1 MALTTELLPADLT
14 ARLDR
19 LDVRSRKLLRGLLP
33 GERRSKRRGQSVEF
47 ADYRPYVMGDD
58 LRFIDWNLYARLDR
72 LFLRVFLEEEDL
84 SVSVV
89 IDRSASMRY
98 GDPSKLVFAARAAAA
113 LGYITLTHQNRLS
126 VFSIG
131 GEGGMER
138 VSGLRGHRS
147 LPRLIEFLEPLAEER
162 PERLSEPLASDL
174 AGALRLLAAT
184 HRTPG
189 VLVVISDFLEKGEVA
204 DTLRYIAHPRW
215 DTLAIQV
222 LSPEELDPTAH
233 GIAGDLRLRDAED
246 GAMAE
251 VSITPGLLRRYQ
263 ERLAGFR
270 ESVRSACLARDVAYL
285 FARSSEPVGR
295 VLLDPLRRQGI
306 LG

>member
-1 MALTTELLPADLT
+1 MAIRSELLPAELT

-19 LDVRSRKLLRGLLP
+19 LDVRSRKILRGLLP

-47 ADYRPYVMGDD
+47 ADYRPYVIGDD

-84 SVSVV
+84 SVTVV

-98 GDPSKLVFAARAAAA
+98 GEPSKLVFAARAAAA

-126 VFSIG
+126 VFGVG
-131 GEGGMER
+131 GGGGIER
-138 VSGLRGHRS
+138 MTGLRGHRS
-147 LPRLIEFLEPLAEER
+147 LARLVEFLEPMALER
-162 PERLSEPLASDL
+162 PEGFDEPLAGDL
-174 AGALRLLAAT
+174 AGSLKLLAAT

-189 VLVVISDFLEKGEVA
+189 ILVVISDFLEKGEVA
-204 DTLRYIAHPRW
+204 DVLRYVAHPQW
-215 DTLAIQV
+215 DTLAVQV
-222 LSPEELDPTAH
+222 LSPEELAPTAH

-246 GAMAE
+246 GSIAE
-251 VSITPGLLRRYQ
+251 VSVTPGLLRRYEQ
-263 ERLAGFR
+263 RLEAFR
-270 ESVRSACLARDVAYL
+270 SSVRSACLARDVAYL
-285 FARSSEPVGR
+285 FADSSEPVDR
-295 VLLDPLRRQGI
+295 VLLGPLRRQGV